1 MYGAQ
6 AGNGSWLLR
15 EHGPATSLPFAH
27 RKHPRFPR
35 HLPRDVFHRSPEG
48 STGGSTVDSDRSYDS
63 SFAEQGEDPTLRPSG
78 LHPYD
83 GHRLGRR
90 RRDYYG
96 GGGIDT
102 TITHLDDHAEQLW
115 LNSPAIRA
123 AAAAAAAAAA
133 EAAED
138 SLGRPAGGTVPG
150 ALSPAGV
157 TPGAEHGEEEGKE
170 KREGSKTPEASK
182 SLSAGAAAMTEKQ
195 TESTP
200 SDDKVLHG
208 AAGNG
213 PAAGLD
219 SPALRTHTDLGDLE
233 LAAEKALD
241 LLRDESPE
249 VDDGGDGDGGAK
261 SAGET
266 EASVA
271 ESGGGGARV
280 SARSR
285 VVPPQGAGDT
295 RAVRLNTGAGTKT
308 ESMSRAALPVRGSL
322 LPGSGGGAR
331 EHEQPAAGTAA
342 SAAATGKE
350 KTVAGKRKT
359 GGKESASPKTL
370 EAAPR
375 VPLVPDDAPPLGDG
389 DGGGGG
395 GGGEGRRRHST
406 SFVAVAAKAVSP
418 AVCRIDMERLV
429 GTHGGS
435 PFDDIETGQGSGLI
449 FSSEE
454 GLVLTNAHVVAGAR
468 KVRHSN
474 RSRPVRALSQIRR
487 CTTKITL
494 FFFLP
499 DGTVRLQ

>member
-1 MYGAQ
+1 MVATRAWSRQ
-6 AGNGSWLLR
+6 QHFLLPIVSIP
-15 EHGPATSLPFAH
+15 GLP
-27 RKHPRFPR
+27 PR
-35 HLPRDVFHRSPEG
+35 LPHDVFHRSPEG
-48 STGGSTVDSDRSYDS
+48 STAGSTVDSDRSYDS
-63 SFAEQGEDPTLRPSG
+63 SYAEHGEDPALRSSG

-90 RRDYYG
+90 RRNYYG

-102 TITHLDDHAEQLW
+102 TITHLDDNAEQLW

-133 EAAED
+133 EAAEE
-138 SLGRPAGGTVPG
+138 SLGRPAGGTGPG
-150 ALSPAGV
+150 ALSSESV
-157 TPGAEHGEEEGKE
+157 TPGAEQREQEEEGRE
-170 KREGSKTPEASK
+170 GEEGSKTSEASG
-182 SLSAGAAAMTEKQ
+182 SLSESAAAMTEERA
-195 TESTP
+195 ESPP
-200 SDDKVLHG
+200 SDDGVPDG
-208 AAGNG
+208 AADDG
-213 PAAGLD
+213 PAADLD
-219 SPALRTHTDLGDLE
+219 SPAMRTHTDLGDLE

-241 LLRDESPE
+241 LLRDESPD
-249 VDDGGDGDGGAK
+249 VVDGGDGDGGAK
-261 SAGET
+261 SAGEA

-285 VVPPQGAGDT
+285 VVPPQEAGDT
-295 RAVRLNTGAGTKT
+295 RAVRLNTGASTKM
-308 ESMSRAALPVRGSL
+308 ERMSRAAVPVRGSL
-322 LPGSGGGAR
+322 LPGGGGGGAR
-331 EHEQPAAGTAA
+331 GRASGPQQSAAGTAA
-342 SAAATGKE
+342 AGKE
-350 KTVAGKRKT
+350 KTAAVGKRKT
-359 GGKESASPKTL
+359 SGKEKASPKTP

-375 VPLVPDDAPPLGDG
+375 VPLVPDGAPPLGDG
-389 DGGGGG
+389 DGGGGDG
-395 GGGEGRRRHST
+395 DGRRRHST

-474 RSRPVRALSQIRR
+474 RS
-487 CTTKITL
+487 
-494 FFFLP
+494 
-499 DGTVRLQ
+499 